1 LTAVS
6 GLRGKKGRS
15 LAGAANVSQQRAIQG
30 HEEARETKKGN
41 QQETMGSPG
50 LATVASCRILVSEFQ
65 LLVSK
70 ILLFHLGPDCV
81 VLRGGIIFQ
90 TL

>member
-1 LTAVS
+1 MHCIFFTAVS

-41 QQETMGSPG
+41 QQETMQQDQ
-50 LATVASCRILVSEFQ
+50 IIK
-65 LLVSK
+65 K
-70 ILLFHLGPDCV
+70 I
-81 VLRGGIIFQ
+81 I
-90 TL
+90 T